1 MGTFCFRWCVCV
13 ATKVPT
19 LATESFFFRNYTD
32 ARRQLFNTVYGA
44 SRGKQR
50 SHSNPQL
57 HHHDGRFKTSSRS
70 CSPDGRTS
78 RNLGLFTDEISRMSS
93 EVDQKM
99 NVSLIDSEIREVA
112 DADAEIVSD
121 VARMDRDIESHHA
134 RYEATLTFTP
144 ES

>member
-1 MGTFCFRWCVCV
+1 
-13 ATKVPT
+13 
-19 LATESFFFRNYTD
+19 
-32 ARRQLFNTVYGA
+32 
-44 SRGKQR
+44 
-50 SHSNPQL
+50 
-57 HHHDGRFKTSSRS
+57 
-70 CSPDGRTS
+70 
-78 RNLGLFTDEISRMSS
+78 MSS